1 MKRDQ
6 RKLIALD
13 LAHEAVR
20 LAGLNFQPTDMP
32 AEEAEKIRWELEHIR
47 RFLERRLHNVWWGLL
62 LEQQHDH
69 ADDYPALAEQIDQP

>member
-32 AEEAEKIRWELEHIR
+32 AEEAEKIRWEREHIR
-47 RFLERRLHNVWWGLL
+47 RFLERRLHNVWWSLL
-62 LEQQHDH
+62 LEQQLDH
-69 ADDYPALAEQIDQP
+69 ANDYPALAEQIDQP